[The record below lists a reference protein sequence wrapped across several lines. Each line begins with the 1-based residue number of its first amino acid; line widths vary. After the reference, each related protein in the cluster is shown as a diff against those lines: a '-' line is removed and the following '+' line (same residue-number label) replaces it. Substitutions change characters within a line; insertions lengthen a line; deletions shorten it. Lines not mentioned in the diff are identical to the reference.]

1 MRARPPL
8 SPART
13 HLLGWRAPSAI
24 TVRIVL
30 GLTLAV
36 AGLVW
41 MVGALPSLVWF
52 GLTPVGLYRS
62 LDQPPI
68 LLTLVGL
75 WYTARSLRHRERGR
89 WDEEDGDK
97 P

>member
-1 MRARPPL
+1 V
-8 SPART
+8 
-13 HLLGWRAPSAI
+13 
-24 TVRIVL
+24 TVRIAM
-30 GLTLAV
+30 GLMLTV

-41 MVGALPSLVWF
+41 MTAALSTLVWF
-52 GLTPVGLYRS
+52 GLTPVALYRS

-89 WDEEDGDK
+89 WDQEGEDQ